1 MIQRREVRI
10 LRRWMSE
17 DHHRAAERFLIHSLG
32 GSWFLPRVVRHAA
45 YRAAGMHTQTPN
57 VFPAL
62 SVVGPAAHVF
72 IGQGSLV
79 GAQCYFDAAGEIRI
93 GAHCLVGPR
102 VMLLTS
108 DHPAGPDGLP
118 QMAPVGRPITIGDR
132 VWIGAATLVLPGV
145 TVGDDCVLAAG
156 AVITS
161 DCAPRGVYA
170 GIPAR
175 RVKDLDE
182 PNEVES

>member
-1 MIQRREVRI
+1 VNRRRDARIVRQW
-10 LRRWMSE
+10 LGEDARRALQQLLVA
-17 DHHRAAERFLIHSLG
+17 RVG
-32 GSWFLPRVVRHAA
+32 GSWFTPRIVRHGA
-45 YRAAGMHTQTPN
+45 YRAAGMKTLGPN
-57 VFPAL
+57 TFPDL
-62 SVVGPAAHVF
+62 TILGPASHVTV
-72 IGQGSLV
+72 GRHSLI

-93 GAHCLVGPR
+93 GDNCLIGPR

-108 DHPAGPDGLP
+108 DHPTGPDGLP
-118 QMAPVGRPITIGDR
+118 EMLPVGQPITIGDR

-145 TVGDDCVLAAG
+145 TIGEGCVLAAG

-175 RVKDLDE
+175 RVKDLID
-182 PNEVES
+182 PNEAAA